1 LESSEDGFRAAF
13 HFFAAVV
20 SLGTGLRHGA
30 KMATLDHDERRRRI
44 AEVVVD
50 VIAREGL
57 DAATVRRI
65 AAAVGC
71 STTVVTHYF
80 ADKDDLLFSAYH
92 IMSEIAATR
101 FEQVYRRDPGDV
113 VGYLMSMSALEPADL
128 ALWRSFIAIWDR
140 SLRDPAFADELHS
153 WIDEALLRIQVFIK
167 VLNPQCAD
175 PTRVARRL
183 FALIYGISVQL
194 VFDPQS
200 WSHGAVRHALTT
212 EVESLVGKPESIRC

>member
-1 LESSEDGFRAAF
+1 
-13 HFFAAVV
+13 
-20 SLGTGLRHGA
+20 
-30 KMATLDHDERRRRI
+30 MI

-80 ADKDDLLFSAYH
+80 ADKHDLLFSAYH
-92 IMSEIAATR
+92 IMSGIASTR
-101 FEQVYRRDPGDV
+101 FEKIYRRDPTDL
-113 VGYLMSMSALEPADL
+113 VGYLISMSALDAADL
-128 ALWRSFIAIWDR
+128 AYWRTFIAIWDR
-140 SLRDPAFADELHS
+140 SLRDPTFATEVHT
-153 WIDEALLRIQVFIK
+153 WIDEALMRIQAFIK
-167 VLNPQCAD
+167 VLNPQCSD
-175 PTRVARRL
+175 PGRIARRL

-200 WSHGAVRHALTT
+200 WSTEAVRHALTT
-212 EVESLVGKPESIRC
+212 EVESLVGKPESIHS